1 MRKIKAILL
10 LCFFLTLTSCSSN
23 MKSTVSYKIETGDI
37 IGITIDAKRGY
48 SQTETVPFAIQKD
61 NETVM
66 TGNFIYIDSYEEY
79 MEQIKTDPAV
89 EIITE
94 SEKDRNQYVFF
105 HETGMNEYAYLIQVA
120 DTETALILG
129 GGKEQQKA
137 EECFN
142 SLQIISEKK

>member
-1 MRKIKAILL
+1 MRKIKIILS
-10 LCFFLTLTSCSSN
+10 LCFVLVLTACSSN
-23 MKSTVSYKIETGDI
+23 MTSTVSYKIETGDI
-37 IGITIDAKRGY
+37 IGITVDVEKGY
-48 SQTETVPFAIQKD
+48 SQTETVPFTIQKND
-61 NETVM
+61 ETVM

-79 MEQIKTDPAV
+79 MEKINTDPAV

-94 SEKDRNQYVFF
+94 SEKDGNQYVFF
-105 HETGMNEYAYLIQVA
+105 HETEINEYAYLIQVA
-120 DTETALILG
+120 DTETALILD